1 MMNFNDA
8 CFRFSQELARSF
20 MLSSSRHPFLSQLF
34 RRTGGNML
42 LLQSE
47 RALMFVPWLFLT
59 WMFCALLRIFKVTGA
74 EGETRTLRVAS
85 PQTCSSFNWTFQRE
99 VASSLQE
106 CVCLASLLGLFE
118 SAKLEHSPWIVLR
131 CDGPPT
137 GTVSEEPLKV

>member
-1 MMNFNDA
+1 MNFNDA

-85 PQTCSSFNWTFQRE
+85 PQTCSSFNWTFQTEVGVITSGLCMSRE
-99 VASSLQE
+99 PFGPLRE
-106 CVCLASLLGLFE
+106 CETWTLPVD
-118 SAKLEHSPWIVLR
+118 SA
-131 CDGPPT
+131 
-137 GTVSEEPLKV
+137 

>member
-1 MMNFNDA
+1 MNFNDA

-59 WMFCALLRIFKVTGA
+59 WMFCAFTEDFKVTGA
-74 EGETRTLRVAS
+74 EGGLGEL
-85 PQTCSSFNWTFQRE
+85 N
-99 VASSLQE
+99 
-106 CVCLASLLGLFE
+106 SLLDFIEQFRNSGISCVLFI
-118 SAKLEHSPWIVLR
+118 SHMVH
-131 CDGPPT
+131 
-137 GTVSEEPLKV
+137 